1 MLIYKGFIGQI
12 DYDSETHRLVGEVVN
27 SVDLIEFDGNS
38 AQEIKANFQRCVD
51 EYLDFQKEM
60 IGVSPTPF
68 VGNFTICLSTD
79 KQDKVIKAAQSQGES
94 VSHWLNRRVDSYLSQ
109 YFAKKIA

>member
-27 SVDLIEFDGNS
+27 SIDLLEFDGEC
-38 AQEIKANFQRCVD
+38 AVEIKENFQQCVD
-51 EYLDFQKEM
+51 DYLAFQNEYV
-60 IGVSPTPF
+60 GVNPTPF

-79 KQDKVIKAAQSQGES
+79 KQDKVIKAAQSNGQS
-94 VSHWLNRRVDSYLSQ
+94 VSHWLNQRVDILLSR
-109 YFAKKIA
+109 YFSKVA